1 VLVIQAPPN
10 NGVLHT
16 VGGVGADVGRM
27 AGFDIGRAG
36 VAYAAVN
43 RGYGRSALVAVD
55 LATGRI
61 APVGLRGGPQTTGRA
76 VGLN

>member
-16 VGGVGADVGRM
+16 VGGLGADVGRM

-43 RGYGRSALVAVD
+43 RGYG
-55 LATGRI
+55 
-61 APVGLRGGPQTTGRA
+61 LRGGPQITGRA